1 VRGIILRIGI
11 LAAVIGATSAF
22 AGQRLLD
29 GVATLQSALS
39 LTNAPIFLL
48 ATVGF
53 ALSSL
58 LLGAA
63 WIVLLE
69 ALSPGSKANRRALLT
84 AFSYAWLGRY
94 VPGTLPFFA
103 GKVYLGK
110 ELGYGTR
117 PLLVTTAVQNMLELI
132 VSATIGCTFIAL
144 ARGMDADGRLFA
156 AAAALPIAA
165 FVMLHPA
172 VLCNVTN
179 TAMRLL
185 RRSPVAR
192 SDLPSMRTLALAS
205 GFVAANQV
213 LNGVLLLALISVV
226 AGLSPA
232 DALLVIGAFS
242 LAGALGLLIVLA
254 PAGLGVRDG
263 SLATLLAIR
272 FTVEAAAVATVLVR
286 AVTVVSDLL
295 LAAVALAFD
304 RLSGQHVALR
314 AIAGRRGG
322 SATISR
328 VATEKGAA

>member
-1 VRGIILRIGI
+1 MRAVLLRVTIVV
-11 LAAVIGATSAF
+11 AVLGLVSWF
-22 AGQRLLD
+22 AGERLFD
-29 GVATLQSALS
+29 GMSTLQSVLS
-39 LTNAPIFLL
+39 IENAPVF
-48 ATVGF
+48 AMVTVGF

-69 ALSPGSKANRRALLT
+69 ALSPQDRRNRRALLT

-110 ELGYGTR
+110 ELGYRTR
-117 PLLVTTAVQNMLELI
+117 PLLVTTAVQNMLELM

-156 AAAALPIAA
+156 AAAAIPAVA
-165 FVMLHPA
+165 FLALHPRL
-172 VLCNVTN
+172 LCYVTN
-179 TAMRLL
+179 AAMRLL
-185 RRSPVAR
+185 RRPPVER
-192 SDLPSMRTLALAS
+192 SDLPGVRTLVLAS

-213 LNGVLLLALISVV
+213 MNGMLLLVLVSVV
-226 AGLSPA
+226 AGVSPA

-254 PAGLGVRDG
+254 PAGLGIRDG
-263 SLATLLAIR
+263 ALATLLAVR

-286 AVTVVSDLL
+286 AITVVSDVL
-295 LAAVALAFD
+295 LASVALLFD
-304 RLSGQHVALR
+304 RLSGQRIAIRV
-314 AIAGRRGG
+314 IAGQRHRKHP
-322 SATISR
+322 APAI
-328 VATEKGAA
+328 ATEKGAA